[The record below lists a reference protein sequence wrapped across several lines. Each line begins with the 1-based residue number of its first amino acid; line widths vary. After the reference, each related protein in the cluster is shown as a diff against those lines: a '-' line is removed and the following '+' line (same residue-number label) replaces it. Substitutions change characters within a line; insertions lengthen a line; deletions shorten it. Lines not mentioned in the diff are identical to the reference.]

1 MKKWVISAVV
11 YLLVVVGGYY
21 AVTGFSEAPSD
32 GSEHNNTELHG
43 E

>member
-21 AVTGFSEAPSD
+21 AVTGLSESPKD
-32 GSEHNNTELHG
+32 GPEHTNTDQHE

>member
-21 AVTGFSEAPSD
+21 AMTGLSEPPEDS
-32 GSEHNNTELHG
+32 SEHTNTEQH
-43 E
+43 EE